1 MRIVFVGAVEFSQYA
16 IECLLSMNADVV
28 GICTLKE
35 SQLNADHVDLS
46 NIGASHGIPC
56 LYAND
61 INSEESLEWIK
72 DKAPDVIFCF
82 GWSKLLKQEILAL
95 PPLGVVGFHPAALP
109 ANRGRHPLIWA
120 LVLGLKNTASTFF
133 FMDVGAD
140 SGDILSQR
148 NILIDDHDDARMLYS
163 KITKEALLQIQEFV
177 PLLEAR
183 SFPRVP
189 QDFLLSNTWRK
200 RGAADGQIDWR
211 MSATSIH
218 NLVRGL
224 SKPYIGA
231 HFVFEGQEIK
241 VWKTEL
247 ILDVASNIEPGK
259 VLRLENSNP
268 VVMCGDNAVC
278 LLLTEPKFEPK
289 VGIYL

>member
-1 MRIVFVGAVEFSQYA
+1 
-16 IECLLSMNADVV
+16 
-28 GICTLKE
+28 
-35 SQLNADHVDLS
+35 
-46 NIGASHGIPC
+46 
-56 LYAND
+56 
-61 INSEESLEWIK
+61 
-72 DKAPDVIFCF
+72 
-82 GWSKLLKQEILAL
+82 
-95 PPLGVVGFHPAALP
+95 
-109 ANRGRHPLIWA
+109 
-120 LVLGLKNTASTFF
+120 
-133 FMDVGAD
+133 
-140 SGDILSQR
+140 
-148 NILIDDHDDARMLYS
+148 MLYS

-177 PLLEAR
+177 PLLETR
-183 SFPRVP
+183 SFPRVS